1 MLKNLLINLI
11 NPKKELMD
19 LHFQI
24 RETDLAQR
32 WADLLKKDLLYGIRE
47 NDRFVGFYEDP
58 QIGIDKNV
66 RRVISLIEKLKPLHP
81 ELDFGKVDFTDVQ
94 SEVNRI
100 HVNFA
105 DRHLVK
111 KDLTKKSYQYWN
123 DLNAILHQLESDF
136 FDMRHGNKANVSK
149 ADFAVTF
156 YNRERKNLTDK
167 DYENAILNPTFGVIY
182 LIYSQ
187 VGRHIMELYWS
198 QDEQLPLEHIQ
209 LFKKFSSDFFVYFGP
224 SYGYEVQLLEIN
236 KVKKWFHKRKKYFSQ
251 IGLSWNPQSLCI
263 GWLPVAYLKN
273 MCYSIPEAK
282 ALQKKI
288 SRFQKVESVT
298 IN

>member
-11 NPKKELMD
+11 SPEKKLLD
-19 LHFQI
+19 LYFQI

-32 WADLLKKDLLYGIRE
+32 WANLVKKDLPYGIRE

-111 KDLTKKSYQYWN
+111 KDLTKKSFQYWN
-123 DLNAILHQLESDF
+123 DLNVILHQLESDL
-136 FDMRHGNKANVSK
+136 FDIRHGIKSNVSK
-149 ADFAVTF
+149 ADFTVTF
-156 YNRERKNLTDK
+156 YNQEKETLTDK
-167 DYENAILNPTFGVIY
+167 DYENAILNPIFGVIY
-182 LIYSQ
+182 LMYSQ

-209 LFKKFSSDFFVYFGP
+209 LFKNLSSDFFVYLGP
-224 SYGYEVQLLEIN
+224 SYGHDVHLHEITEM
-236 KVKKWFHKRKKYFSQ
+236 KKWFNKRKKYFAQ
-251 IGLSWNPQSLCI
+251 IGLSWDPKSLCV

-273 MCYSIPEAK
+273 MCYSLPEAK
-282 ALQKKI
+282 ALQRKI
-288 SRFQKVESVT
+288 SRFQKVESIRIT
-298 IN
+298 